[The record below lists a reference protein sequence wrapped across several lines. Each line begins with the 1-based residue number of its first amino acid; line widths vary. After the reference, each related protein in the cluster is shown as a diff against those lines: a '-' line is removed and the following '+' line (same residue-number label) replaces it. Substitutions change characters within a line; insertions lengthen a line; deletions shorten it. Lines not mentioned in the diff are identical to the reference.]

1 MLEQASTPAEVAS
14 GGRFIGERRVQAIL
28 GPVTDRLP
36 ARPTSPGSAG
46 QGIFLLGLAAGL
58 LAALAIERG
67 VRYVFDRDLEL
78 VRTVRDLALE
88 EYVHPVDESTLT
100 DDALNGMLAGLDRYS
115 TYYGPPQVAALQRE
129 TSGEFLGIGVVFRA
143 GEPGRI
149 LFPYPGSPAD
159 RAGLRVGDLILRAGE
174 QAFGELTSSGLQ
186 GLLRADTELRLE
198 VEGLDGERRELALRP
213 EVILDPTVRHA
224 RMLAPETGIGYL
236 AIRSFSHRTPQ
247 EFDDSV
253 AALREH
259 GLVSLVLDLRDN
271 PGGIVDAAVAVA
283 NRFVASGA
291 LVATLSRSETR
302 VTEAQA
308 ERATLAGMPL
318 LLLIDRQSASASEI
332 LAAALQDH
340 AVAAVLGEPSYGKG
354 LVQTLKRI
362 GREQAVVKLTTARYC
377 SPSLRRIEHEDDDE
391 EHSGIAPDL
400 WLPLSSTEREAV
412 HRFLRGY
419 SPPENARESLQ
430 AWRESGATDLLEPP
444 PADRQLEAA
453 VALLSGTA
461 QELHGDPLH

>member
-14 GGRFIGERRVQAIL
+14 GGRFVGLGTTQAIL
-28 GPVTDRLP
+28 GGVARSP
-36 ARPTSPGSAG
+36 ASPPSPASVG
-46 QGIFLLGLAAGL
+46 QGIFVLGLAAGL

-67 VRYVFDRDLEL
+67 ARHLFDRDLEL

-88 EYVHPVDESTLT
+88 EYVHPVDREALT
-100 DDALNGMLAGLDRYS
+100 DSALNGMLAGLDRYS
-115 TYYGPPQVAALQRE
+115 TYYGPPEVAALQRE

-149 LFPYPGSPAD
+149 LFPYPGSPAE
-159 RAGLRVGDLILRAGE
+159 RAGLQVGDLIVRAGE
-174 QAFGELTSSGLQ
+174 QAFDQLTPSGLQ
-186 GLLRADTELRLE
+186 GLLREETPLVLE
-198 VEGLDGERRELALRP
+198 VEGLDGVRREVVLSP

-224 RMLAPETGIGYL
+224 RMLAPEAGIGYL
-236 AIRSFSHRTPQ
+236 AIRSFSHRTPR

-253 AALREH
+253 AALRER
-259 GLVSLVLDLRDN
+259 GLRALVLDLRDN

-291 LVATLSRSETR
+291 LVATLSRAETR
-302 VTEAQA
+302 VTEALA
-308 ERATLAGMPL
+308 ERATLVGMPL
-318 LLLIDRQSASASEI
+318 LLLVDRQSASASEI

-362 GREQAVVKLTTARYC
+362 GSQQAVVKLTTARYC
-377 SPSLRRIEHEDDDE
+377 SPSMRRIEHEDGDE

-400 WLPLSSTEREAV
+400 WLPLSSAEREAV

-419 SPPENARESLQ
+419 SPPESAREPLR
-430 AWRESGATDLLEPP
+430 AWRETGTPDLIDDP
-444 PADRQLEAA
+444 PADRQLDAA
-453 VALLSGTA
+453 VALLSGTPP
-461 QELHGDPLH
+461 ELHGDPLH